1 MKKLVTNIAFLGF
14 LGLFSINSSAQN
26 VAVVD
31 VELALLASQE
41 VQDAR
46 KALSEEPEFAAL
58 IEEAEKLQIELQD
71 LIEKSQKDEEIM
83 SDDEKAELAKEF
95 EEKSTDYEFLMG
107 KIQTKEAEMLQEI
120 FAQRLPLANQI
131 LNELVVA
138 KKIGILLN
146 SSRQTNPNLL
156 FADSS
161 IDLTSLV
168 TDSLDAIQAEEVV
181 EDSE

>member
-1 MKKLVTNIAFLGF
+1 MKKLVTNIAFIGF
-14 LGLFSINSSAQN
+14 LGLFSINSSSQN

-58 IEEAEKLQIELQD
+58 IEEAEQLQIELQN

-107 KIQTKEAEMLQEI
+107 KIQTIKAIRDMIRPQYGMNALRKAKEVSETSV
-120 FAQRLPLANQI
+120 NQ
-131 LNELVVA
+131 
-138 KKIGILLN
+138 
-146 SSRQTNPNLL
+146 
-156 FADSS
+156 S
-161 IDLTSLV
+161 I
-168 TDSLDAIQAEEVV
+168 IIV
-181 EDSE
+181 EHRK

>member
-58 IEEAEKLQIELQD
+58 IEEAE
-71 LIEKSQKDEEIM
+71 
-83 SDDEKAELAKEF
+83 
-95 EEKSTDYEFLMG
+95 
-107 KIQTKEAEMLQEI
+107 
-120 FAQRLPLANQI
+120 N
-131 LNELVVA
+131 N
-138 KKIGILLN
+138 
-146 SSRQTNPNLL
+146 
-156 FADSS
+156 
-161 IDLTSLV
+161 
-168 TDSLDAIQAEEVV
+168 
-181 EDSE
+181 

>member
-1 MKKLVTNIAFLGF
+1 
-14 LGLFSINSSAQN
+14 
-26 VAVVD
+26 
-31 VELALLASQE
+31 
-41 VQDAR
+41 
-46 KALSEEPEFAAL
+46 
-58 IEEAEKLQIELQD
+58 
-71 LIEKSQKDEEIM
+71 M

-146 SSRQTNPNLL
+146 SSRQANPNLL